1 LPSLGAVSLIGDGAP
16 STARRPREARS
27 PGDAEVGREGDDGL
41 VDPPQHP
48 GGGEQVRPV
57 RVRIAG
63 DLGRC
68 GVDDALAGTDVVP

>member
-1 LPSLGAVSLIGDGAP
+1 M
-16 STARRPREARS
+16 ARRRPLGVLARRGP